1 MKWNRRAPAEQ
12 QVCGSNQHDGLF
24 VIVLNFLFGGQGHV
38 KRKPID
44 MRMSMKAGDDD
55 GEKIPIGLLPDN
67 TSYPHRSTS
76 LSDLIN

>member
-1 MKWNRRAPAEQ
+1 
-12 QVCGSNQHDGLF
+12 

-38 KRKPID
+38 KRKLID
-44 MRMSMKAGDDD
+44 MRISMKAGDDD